1 MIIEAKN
8 RDVARTLLAHS
19 YDYLLV
25 EILVWMGKKQPWFRQ
40 IYTSGFRVHDNGVHG
55 VLPCRA
61 VDLRCHD
68 QTIGYYMEKAVNNV
82 WEYDYRRPHKGCA
95 LYHTST
101 GKEKDLHLHLQV
113 HPNTKA
119 R

>member
-8 RDVARTLLAHS
+8 HDIARVLLTYS

-25 EILVWMGKKQPWFRQ
+25 EILMWMGKKQPWFRQ
-40 IYTSGFRVHDNGVHG
+40 IFTSGFRMHDKGVHG
-55 VLPCRA
+55 TKPCRA

-68 QTIGYYMEKAVNNV
+68 ETIGYYMEKAVNNT

-95 LYHTST
+95 LYHKVEGS
-101 GKEKDLHLHLQV
+101 EWHLHLQV
-113 HPNTKA
+113 HTNT
-119 R
+119 RVRR